1 MTKKE
6 KNSEDWRAL
15 EGQANQLTR
24 TILFIQKTIQPSV
37 DILYNFNY
45 YKLPR
50 WRDLQNWLKLSI
62 LFRFILNSQEYV
74 AFTLRFSKKKVTKAL
89 QGDIKKLPDY
99 LRRRL
104 SGNLHHSL
112 GFIPPYLFGIHFDNN
127 SSFHIHGVIKK
138 CKNEKKLRKAIKTTA
153 FGVGY
158 SHLKINRAILCF
170 GKLFLPEGWLKYI
183 FKYKKYDDAIYVS
196 RILMQQVK
204 KLYENILMNYRNIKH
219 LSPLQ

>member
-89 QGDIKKLPDY
+89 QGDIKNYQIIYVDDCLVI
-99 LRRRL
+99 
-104 SGNLHHSL
+104 
-112 GFIPPYLFGIHFDNN
+112 FIIAWG
-127 SSFHIHGVIKK
+127 
-138 CKNEKKLRKAIKTTA
+138 
-153 FGVGY
+153 
-158 SHLKINRAILCF
+158 
-170 GKLFLPEGWLKYI
+170 LFLLTYLEYI
-183 FKYKKYDDAIYVS
+183 LIIIVAFIYTELSKNVKMKK
-196 RILMQQVK
+196 
-204 KLYENILMNYRNIKH
+204 N
-219 LSPLQ
+219 